1 VSGAIRCLKASS
13 SRWEV
18 VNPAAKLEWLSQ
30 TVYSSTQN
38 TAVRPLLSDRDKFPD
53 GSREYEYI
61 LEYCFKA
68 PQAGDVI
75 VRFPLLNQM
84 IYESVFG
91 AQFYMLYDSQKRLI
105 GTGDAHPEAI
115 KLTAVGDY
123 LVCYHCDA
131 HSLRS
136 SRHID
141 HVHRAS
147 VNSHTFTHTHTLSLS
162 RCDSVYGTMN
172 PSYSKA
178 YHKCRP
184 WWSSNSKTRLR

>member
-91 AQFYMLYDSQKRLI
+91 SQFYMLYDSQKRLI

-123 LVCYHCDA
+123 LV
-131 HSLRS
+131 
-136 SRHID
+136 
-141 HVHRAS
+141 
-147 VNSHTFTHTHTLSLS
+147 
-162 RCDSVYGTMN
+162 
-172 PSYSKA
+172 
-178 YHKCRP
+178 
-184 WWSSNSKTRLR
+184 